1 MFLDF
6 PCQHCACLAYGYAEV
21 QNFASE
27 VTNLWHYTDLFINT
41 IFVLQVVKIPSSK
54 NKKS

>member
-6 PCQHCACLAYGYAEV
+6 PCQHCACWAYGYAEV